1 MCCGDVKITKK
12 MRALEAASLQK
23 KQISESKPEETKEAE
38 EEIDVD
44 ALLDEIPVLSIPAG
58 KG

>member
-44 ALLDEIPVLSIPAG
+44 ALLDEIPVLSIPA
-58 KG
+58 